1 MINFKCM
8 TEEQMFEHDEYIF
21 RNYVGLKDN
30 TIVVL
35 DSGMGDHIVFKH
47 VLPYIKNPVV
57 FSCYPDIVP
66 GRSIGEAIEMFGDIG
81 HYNIYKKM
89 DEWKWTDSLENAY
102 RKLYGVKK

>member
-1 MINFKCM
+1 MNNFKHM
-8 TEEQMFEHDEYIF
+8 SEAEMFDHDEQIF
-21 RNYVGLKDN
+21 RNHVGLKEH

-66 GRSIGEAIEMFGDIG
+66 GRSIQEAIDLLGDIG
-81 HYNIYKKM
+81 HYNIYRKM
-89 DEWKWTDSLENAY
+89 DEWKWTESLEKAF
-102 RKLYGVKK
+102 RKLYGVDV